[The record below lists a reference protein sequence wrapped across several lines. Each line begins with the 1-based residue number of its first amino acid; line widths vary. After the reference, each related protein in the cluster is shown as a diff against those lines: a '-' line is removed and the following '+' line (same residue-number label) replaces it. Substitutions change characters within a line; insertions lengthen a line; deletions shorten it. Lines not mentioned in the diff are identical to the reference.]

1 MVRHACSTVV
11 WSRLPKAS
19 PISGR
24 LIWVRSLASAMATWR
39 GRATLRLRF
48 FECMSDILILKYS
61 ATVFWMPST
70 LTCRLFRLRMS
81 QRFLGEVERQ
91 LAPGKAGKRE
101 HLFQRPFQLSHVRAD
116 VLGNEESNLLGH
128 LDG

>member
-39 GRATLRLRF
+39 GRARLRLRF
-48 FECMSDILILKYS
+48 LECMSD
-61 ATVFWMPST
+61 T
-70 LTCRLFRLRMS
+70 LNTDLTAVEIEDVAQC
-81 QRFLGEVERQ
+81 FLCEVERE
-91 LAPGKAGKRE
+91 LAFGEARE
-101 HLFQRPFQLSHVRAD
+101 GEDFLQCTLEFAHVRAD
-116 VLGNEESNLLGH
+116 MLGNEKGDVLR
-128 LDG
+128 